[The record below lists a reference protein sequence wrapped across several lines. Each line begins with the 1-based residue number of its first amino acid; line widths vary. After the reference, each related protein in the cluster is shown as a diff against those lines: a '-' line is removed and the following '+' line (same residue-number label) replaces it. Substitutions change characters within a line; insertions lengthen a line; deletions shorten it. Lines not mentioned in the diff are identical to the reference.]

1 MHEYKLLLSH
11 ISTLS
16 TLTPQGS
23 VASSRAVC
31 IVWEMASLSDRISAR
46 FRVPRTFRSDHRF

>member
-1 MHEYKLLLSH
+1 MIMTIILVTMMMATMKMLMMWCTSH

-23 VASSRAVC
+23 VASSSPAWWEEAALATC
-31 IVWEMASLSDRISAR
+31 IV
-46 FRVPRTFRSDHRF
+46 